1 MTNEGK
7 SRNFI
12 KFLGT
17 AGARVVVSKQ
27 LRASGGIWI
36 SLDGTNLYIDPGPGA
51 LVHCWSS
58 KPPLDPSKLDAIL
71 LSHRHLDHSGD
82 INAMIEAM
90 TEGTFKKRGTLL
102 APAEAMNSDPV
113 VLKYVRKYLEKIE
126 MMREKGK
133 YQIGNLSVSTPIKHI
148 HHASE
153 TYGFKIKSSQGTISY
168 ISDTKY
174 FPGLI
179 KAYKADVLI
188 MSVLRV
194 DPSNLDHLCVEDVKK
209 LVKGIKPKV
218 AIMTHFGGK
227 MIQAKPWKIA
237 EDLSRELGSKVI
249 AASDGMK
256 FVV

>member
-7 SRNFI
+7 SLNFI

-17 AGARVVVSKQ
+17 AGARIVVSKQ
-27 LRASGGIWI
+27 LRASGGMWI

-58 KPPLDPSKLDAIL
+58 RPPLDPSKLDAIL

-82 INAMIEAM
+82 INAMIESM
-90 TEGTFKKRGTLL
+90 TEGTFKKRGTLF
-102 APAEAMNSDPV
+102 APAEALNSDPV
-113 VLKYVRKYLEKIE
+113 VLKYVRRYLEKIE
-126 MMREKGK
+126 ILKEKGK
-133 YQIGNLSVSTPIKHI
+133 YKIGKLAVSTPIKHI

-153 TYGFKIKSSQGTISY
+153 TYGFKIRSAGRTISY

-179 KAYKADVLI
+179 RAYKADILI

-209 LVKGIKPKV
+209 LVKGIKPRI

-227 MIQAKPWKIA
+227 MLQAKPWEIA
-237 EDLSRELGSKVI
+237 AQISRELKTKVI